1 MVETK
6 ERARLF
12 TSISLVDTVGQLI
25 RAPLMESL
33 FATSIHFQGLARG
46 LPFFISGV
54 STNTHEKLWSI
65 TESYKVCQLAA
76 SIALWSLNPKS
87 TGPDEDEN

>member
-25 RAPLMESL
+25 RAPLMEAL
-33 FATSIHFQGLARG
+33 FATSINFEGLARG

-54 STNTHEKLWSI
+54 SISMRVKH
-65 TESYKVCQLAA
+65 
-76 SIALWSLNPKS
+76 
-87 TGPDEDEN
+87 